1 MAHYKLGIYG
11 EPAVGKSVFSL
22 GWPKPFFV
30 CTDENYDFL
39 DVFGAKENDHIQ
51 LNTWKEF
58 KEWVNKFDFS
68 KYETIVVD
76 LIDDL
81 YQWAD
86 AEYCRKSRIDDLGD
100 IGYGKGYKVVRNDF
114 TYYMLQLIN
123 KKCNIILLSH
133 EDRSQEKT
141 TKGTAYTAYA
151 PSSYIPKKVW
161 ELINGKLRFF
171 FRAYIE
177 PVQTENGIEMQ
188 RSLSIRPKMG
198 EFQINRGLIADSY
211 PDCIN
216 LSYKSFVEQ
225 FGEPSGKGDKEYAV
239 TDQLKPIEVVKNEPV
254 IEPIKVEKVEKVE
267 EVKTNPII
275 EKATKDLGF
284 DKKENEEPKA
294 TKKTTKVK
302 AEPKEETK
310 TELKVETAAVT
321 EVETKVEQPKV
332 MTAAERIAA
341 IKAKLGVK

>member
-39 DVFGAKENDHIQ
+39 DVFGAKENNHIQ
-51 LNTWKEF
+51 LSTWKEF
-58 KEWVNKFDFS
+58 KDWVNKFDFS

-86 AEYCRKSRIDDLGD
+86 AEYCKKSRIDDLGD

-141 TKGTAYTAYA
+141 TRGTAYTAYA

-177 PVQTENGIEMQ
+177 PVQTENGVVMR

-211 PDCIN
+211 PDCID

-225 FGEPSGKGDKEYAV
+225 FGEPSGKGDKEYTI
-239 TDQLKPIEVVKNEPV
+239 TDQLKPIETAGVEVTVKPIEVVKEEPSKAEV
-254 IEPIKVEKVEKVE
+254 KEEIKEEPKVVKKVAKAKVEPKAEAKEEVKVETAEAEAVKEEPKVEKVE
-267 EVKTNPII
+267 VKT
-275 EKATKDLGF
+275 
-284 DKKENEEPKA
+284 
-294 TKKTTKVK
+294 
-302 AEPKEETK
+302 
-310 TELKVETAAVT
+310 
-321 EVETKVEQPKV
+321 EQPKV

>member
-39 DVFGAKENDHIQ
+39 DVFGAKENNHVQ
-51 LNTWKEF
+51 LSTWKEF
-58 KEWVNKFDFS
+58 KDWVNKFDFS

-86 AEYCRKSRIDDLGD
+86 AEYCKKSRIDDLGD

-177 PVQTENGIEMQ
+177 PVQTENGVVMQ

-211 PDCIN
+211 PDCID

-225 FGEPSGKGDKEYAV
+225 FGEPSGKGDKEYTI
-239 TDQLKPIEVVKNEPV
+239 TDQLKPIETAKVEVTVKPVEVVKEEPSKEEV
-254 IEPIKVEKVEKVE
+254 KEEIKEEPKAIKKVAKAKVEPKAEVKEGVKVETVEAEVVKEEPKVEKVEAKT
-267 EVKTNPII
+267 EVK
-275 EKATKDLGF
+275 A
-284 DKKENEEPKA
+284 
-294 TKKTTKVK
+294 
-302 AEPKEETK
+302 
-310 TELKVETAAVT
+310 
-321 EVETKVEQPKV
+321 EQPKV

>member
-39 DVFGAKENDHIQ
+39 DVFGAKENNHIQ
-51 LNTWKEF
+51 LSTWKEF

-86 AEYCRKSRIDDLGD
+86 AEYCKKSRIDDLGD

-141 TKGTAYTAYA
+141 TKGTAYTAYS
-151 PSSYIPKKVW
+151 PSSYVPKKVW

-177 PVQTENGIEMQ
+177 PVQTENGVEMR

-211 PDCIN
+211 PDCID
-216 LSYKSFVEQ
+216 LSYKAFVEQ
-225 FGEPSGKGDKEYAV
+225 FGEPSGKGDKEYLI
-239 TDQLKPIEVVKNEPV
+239 TDQLKPIESVKEEV
-254 IEPIKVEKVEKVE
+254 KTSSIKEEVKEPIKE
-267 EVKTNPII
+267 EVRTNPII
-275 EKATKDLGF
+275 EKAERELGLTK
-284 DKKENEEPKA
+284 KVSKTESKVETTKTESIKEEPK
-294 TKKTTKVK
+294 
-302 AEPKEETK
+302 
-310 TELKVETAAVT
+310 VENI
-321 EVETKVEQPKV
+321 KVEQPKT

>member
-39 DVFGAKENDHIQ
+39 DVFGAKENNHIQ
-51 LNTWKEF
+51 LSTWKEF

-68 KYETIVVD
+68 KYETVVVD

-86 AEYCRKSRIDDLGD
+86 AEYCKKSRIDDLGD

-141 TKGTAYTAYA
+141 TKGTAYTAYS
-151 PSSYIPKKVW
+151 PSSYVPKKVW

-177 PVQTENGIEMQ
+177 PVQTENGVEMR

-211 PDCIN
+211 PDCID
-216 LSYKSFVEQ
+216 LSYKAFVEQ
-225 FGEPSGKGDKEYAV
+225 FGEPSGKGDKEYLI
-239 TDQLKPIEVVKNEPV
+239 TDQLKPIESVKEEV
-254 IEPIKVEKVEKVE
+254 KTSSIKEEVKEPIKE
-267 EVKTNPII
+267 EVRTNPII
-275 EKATKDLGF
+275 EKAERELGLTK
-284 DKKENEEPKA
+284 KVSKTESKVETTKTESIKEEPK
-294 TKKTTKVK
+294 
-302 AEPKEETK
+302 
-310 TELKVETAAVT
+310 VENI
-321 EVETKVEQPKV
+321 KVEQPKT

>member
-39 DVFGAKENDHIQ
+39 DVFGAKENNHIQ
-51 LNTWKEF
+51 LSTWKEF

-68 KYETIVVD
+68 KYETVVVD

-86 AEYCRKSRIDDLGD
+86 AEYCKKSRIDDLGD

-141 TKGTAYTAYA
+141 TKGTAYTAYS
-151 PSSYIPKKVW
+151 PSSYVPKKVW

-177 PVQTENGIEMQ
+177 PVQTENGVEMR

-211 PDCIN
+211 PDCID
-216 LSYKSFVEQ
+216 LSYKAFVEQ
-225 FGEPSGKGDKEYAV
+225 FGEPSGKGDKEYLI
-239 TDQLKPIEVVKNEPV
+239 TDQLKPIESVKEEV
-254 IEPIKVEKVEKVE
+254 KTSLIKEEVKEPIKE
-267 EVKTNPII
+267 EVRTNPII
-275 EKATKDLGF
+275 EKAERELGLTK
-284 DKKENEEPKA
+284 KVSKTESKVETTKIESIKEEPK
-294 TKKTTKVK
+294 
-302 AEPKEETK
+302 
-310 TELKVETAAVT
+310 VENI
-321 EVETKVEQPKV
+321 KVEQPKT